1 MMQLKALWS
10 GKGFGRK
17 TGSKAIAHNAVRR
30 HGVSAIGE
38 GLDEI
43 VQAERELRLLVQVD
57 AEMARGLLRR
67 DALVAELS
75 AAHAAVLV
83 CSPVGTD
90 VSALVNATSRVAS
103 IARQLAQVAEWL
115 VDIQQYRDVVVGVRS
130 EGHRYHHSP
139 YARGACG
146 VPRVEQYQWHYD
158 WYD

>member
-43 VQAERELRLLVQVD
+43 VQAERELRLLAHVD
-57 AEMARGLLRR
+57 AEMARGLSRR
-67 DALVAELS
+67 DALVAELT
-75 AAHAAVLV
+75 AAHAAVLA

-115 VDIQQYRDVVVGVRS
+115 VDIQQYREVVVGVRS
-130 EGHRYHHSP
+130 EGYRYHPS
-139 YARGACG
+139 ARANG